1 MNNDQLPANS
11 NKDGDSHPRRQQAY
25 NAATFCTP
33 EKRRRYQTLW
43 QQASAAANAELQ
55 AVKDG
60 DPSAIVICPTEVL
73 RFINPELDGHIGS
86 DPDTPGWQPGPL
98 SSIFNL
104 TTLGVVVAAATP
116 VVARYIWA
124 YRKVAR
130 CSL

>member
-1 MNNDQLPANS
+1 MNNYQPPANS
-11 NKDGDSHPRRQQAY
+11 KNDGASHSRRQQAY

-33 EKRRRYQTLW
+33 EKQRRYHNLW
-43 QQASAAANAELQ
+43 QQANAAANAELQ

-60 DPSAIVICPTEVL
+60 DPSTIVICPTEVL
-73 RFINPELDGHIGS
+73 RFINPELDGNIGS
-86 DPDTPGWQPGPL
+86 DPDTPGRPSSPL

-104 TTLGVVVAAATP
+104 TTLGVVFAAATP